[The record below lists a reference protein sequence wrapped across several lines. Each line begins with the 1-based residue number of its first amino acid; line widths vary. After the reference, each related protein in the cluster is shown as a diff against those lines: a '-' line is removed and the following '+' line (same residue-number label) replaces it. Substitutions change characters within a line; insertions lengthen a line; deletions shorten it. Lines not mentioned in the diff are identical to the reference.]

1 MNWSKLGQ
9 SFLFSF
15 LVTAATNALDMTYHI
30 AVGTAV
36 HLHYVAIK
44 FTVLFLTI
52 FLVDLWVGRETKD
65 AVFSSIAGP
74 LVFYFYYVRATPTLD
89 RSVFVLDEAF
99 GYFFVHATA
108 MYASYLLVTKMYDGC
123 DEWFDVKKWI
133 LLIAGIV
140 FTLVPYAALKSI
152 GLHLELGQAN
162 LALVGI
168 LLFFGSMSLFID
180 NKKYIV
186 PAITAGLFFIFLD
199 MAYRMSI
206 QNLTET
212 MSSVPSLAILSYV
225 IPHAIIVM
233 ISAYALGSHD
243 LAKNAGWAVLTG
255 ALLAW
260 HGVIAGFGT
269 NIVIDGVFYVIAFFL
284 SHFASRGKV

>member
-9 SFLFSF
+9 SFIFSF
-15 LVTAATNALDMTYHI
+15 LVTAVTNTLDMTYHI

-52 FLVDLWVGRETKD
+52 FLVDLWIGRETKD

-74 LVFYFYYVRATPTLD
+74 LVFYFYYLRATPTLD

-99 GYFFVHATA
+99 GYFFVHAAA
-108 MYASYLLVTKMYDGC
+108 MYLAYLLITKIYDGC
-123 DEWFDVKKWI
+123 DTQFNAKKWI

-140 FTLVPYAALKSI
+140 FTLVPYSALKST
-152 GLHLELGQAN
+152 GLHLELGPAN
-162 LALVGI
+162 LVLVGI
-168 LLFFGSMSLFID
+168 MLFFGSMVFFIN
-180 NKKYIV
+180 NKKHLL
-186 PAITAGLFFIFLD
+186 PAITAGLLFTFLD
-199 MAYRMSI
+199 MAYRMTI

-212 MSSVPSLAILSYV
+212 MSSVPALAILSYV
-225 IPHAIIVM
+225 IPHAIIVA
-233 ISAYALGSHD
+233 ISVYALGSQD
-243 LAKNAGWAVLTG
+243 LAKNTGWAVLTG
-255 ALLAW
+255 GLLAW

-269 NIVIDGVFYVIAFFL
+269 NIVLDGIFYIIAFFL